1 MYAYQKAVLAM
12 LEEAFAAEGAAI
24 EATVAALC
32 AAICDKRALYIF
44 GASHAGILAEELYY
58 RAGGLMLINPIFGS
72 EIMLNRAPV
81 TTTSRMEQLEGY
93 GTVLS
98 GQAGGL
104 SQGQAQLLALA
115 RIFIKPPKVL
125 LLDEATSSI
134 DAYTELKVQ
143 EAFNQLMAGR
153 TSFVIA
159 HRLATI
165 RSADLIIVMNHGA
178 IVEQGTHDQLMAK
191 RQLYYQMQEEV

>member
-1 MYAYQKAVLAM
+1 M
-12 LEEAFAAEGAAI
+12 
-24 EATVAALC
+24 
-32 AAICDKRALYIF
+32 
-44 GASHAGILAEELYY
+44 
-58 RAGGLMLINPIFGS
+58 
-72 EIMLNRAPV
+72 
-81 TTTSRMEQLEGY
+81 
-93 GTVLS
+93 
-98 GQAGGL
+98 
-104 SQGQAQLLALA
+104 A

>member
-1 MYAYQKAVLAM
+1 M
-12 LEEAFAAEGAAI
+12 
-24 EATVAALC
+24 
-32 AAICDKRALYIF
+32 
-44 GASHAGILAEELYY
+44 
-58 RAGGLMLINPIFGS
+58 
-72 EIMLNRAPV
+72 
-81 TTTSRMEQLEGY
+81 
-93 GTVLS
+93 
-98 GQAGGL
+98 
-104 SQGQAQLLALA
+104 
-115 RIFIKPPKVL
+115 
-125 LLDEATSSI
+125 LDEATSSI

-143 EAFNQLMAGR
+143 VAFNQLMAGR

>member
-1 MYAYQKAVLAM
+1 M
-12 LEEAFAAEGAAI
+12 
-24 EATVAALC
+24 
-32 AAICDKRALYIF
+32 
-44 GASHAGILAEELYY
+44 
-58 RAGGLMLINPIFGS
+58 
-72 EIMLNRAPV
+72 
-81 TTTSRMEQLEGY
+81 
-93 GTVLS
+93 
-98 GQAGGL
+98 
-104 SQGQAQLLALA
+104 LALA

-178 IVEQGTHDQLMAK
+178 IVEQGTHEQLMAK

>member
-1 MYAYQKAVLAM
+1 MVPQETWLFTGTVHDNIAFGRP
-12 LEEAFAAEGAAI
+12 EASRQEV
-24 EATVAALC
+24 VAAAK
-32 AAICDKRALYIF
+32 AAKAHHFI
-44 GASHAGILAEELYY
+44 EL
-58 RAGGLMLINPIFGS
+58 LP
-72 EIMLNRAPV
+72 
-81 TTTSRMEQLEGY
+81 QGY
-93 GTVLS
+93 DTILS
-98 GQAGGL
+98 GQGGGL

-165 RSADLIIVMNHGA
+165 RSADLIIVMNHGD
-178 IVEQGTHDQLMAK
+178 IVEQGTHEQLMAK

>member
-1 MYAYQKAVLAM
+1 MVPQETWLFTGTVHENIAFGRP
-12 LEEAFAAEGAAI
+12 EASHQEV
-24 EATVAALC
+24 VAAAK
-32 AAICDKRALYIF
+32 AAKAHHFI
-44 GASHAGILAEELYY
+44 EL
-58 RAGGLMLINPIFGS
+58 LP
-72 EIMLNRAPV
+72 
-81 TTTSRMEQLEGY
+81 QGY
-93 GTVLS
+93 DTILS
-98 GQAGGL
+98 GQGGGL

>member
-1 MYAYQKAVLAM
+1 MVPQETWLFTGTVHDNI
-12 LEEAFAAEGAAI
+12 AFGRPDASRQEV
-24 EATVAALC
+24 VAAAK
-32 AAICDKRALYIF
+32 AAKAHHFI
-44 GASHAGILAEELYY
+44 EL
-58 RAGGLMLINPIFGS
+58 LP
-72 EIMLNRAPV
+72 
-81 TTTSRMEQLEGY
+81 QGY
-93 GTVLS
+93 DTILS
-98 GQAGGL
+98 GQGGGL

-178 IVEQGTHDQLMAK
+178 IVEQGTHEQLMAK

>member
-1 MYAYQKAVLAM
+1 M
-12 LEEAFAAEGAAI
+12 
-24 EATVAALC
+24 
-32 AAICDKRALYIF
+32 
-44 GASHAGILAEELYY
+44 
-58 RAGGLMLINPIFGS
+58 
-72 EIMLNRAPV
+72 
-81 TTTSRMEQLEGY
+81 
-93 GTVLS
+93 
-98 GQAGGL
+98 
-104 SQGQAQLLALA
+104 LALA

-165 RSADLIIVMNHGA
+165 RSADLIIVMKHGA

>member
-1 MYAYQKAVLAM
+1 MGDCRK
-12 LEEAFAAEGAAI
+12 
-24 EATVAALC
+24 
-32 AAICDKRALYIF
+32 
-44 GASHAGILAEELYY
+44 
-58 RAGGLMLINPIFGS
+58 
-72 EIMLNRAPV
+72 
-81 TTTSRMEQLEGY
+81 
-93 GTVLS
+93 
-98 GQAGGL
+98 
-104 SQGQAQLLALA
+104 AQLLALA

-178 IVEQGTHDQLMAK
+178 IVEQGTHEQLMAK

>member
-1 MYAYQKAVLAM
+1 MPQETWLFTGTVHDNI
-12 LEEAFAAEGAAI
+12 AFGRPDASRQEV
-24 EATVAALC
+24 VAAAK
-32 AAICDKRALYIF
+32 AAKAHHFI
-44 GASHAGILAEELYY
+44 EL
-58 RAGGLMLINPIFGS
+58 LP
-72 EIMLNRAPV
+72 
-81 TTTSRMEQLEGY
+81 QGY
-93 GTVLS
+93 DTILS
-98 GQAGGL
+98 GQGGGL

>member
-1 MYAYQKAVLAM
+1 M
-12 LEEAFAAEGAAI
+12 
-24 EATVAALC
+24 
-32 AAICDKRALYIF
+32 
-44 GASHAGILAEELYY
+44 
-58 RAGGLMLINPIFGS
+58 
-72 EIMLNRAPV
+72 
-81 TTTSRMEQLEGY
+81 
-93 GTVLS
+93 
-98 GQAGGL
+98 
-104 SQGQAQLLALA
+104 LALA

>member
-1 MYAYQKAVLAM
+1 MVPQETWLFTGTVHDNIAFGRP
-12 LEEAFAAEGAAI
+12 EASRQEV
-24 EATVAALC
+24 VAAAK
-32 AAICDKRALYIF
+32 AAKAHHFI
-44 GASHAGILAEELYY
+44 EL
-58 RAGGLMLINPIFGS
+58 LP
-72 EIMLNRAPV
+72 
-81 TTTSRMEQLEGY
+81 QGY
-93 GTVLS
+93 DTILS

-178 IVEQGTHDQLMAK
+178 IVEQGTHEQLMAK